1 MIWFHNSRMFNVIR
15 SLLTFTGKDFLT
27 SKIVWT
33 DKTEPLRSH
42 YLTISL
48 SHYLTISLSHYL
60 TISLSHYL
68 TISLSHYPVIIEWQD
83 SGSVGILLSWGFMIL
98 WFRNQWAHYPAIL
111 CFHPYG
117 ISGLGYHVIL
127 WAAYPGFTAQQDAK
141 ISGFRN
147 AGMHGITA

>member
-1 MIWFHNSRMFNVIR
+1 MIR
-15 SLLTFTGKDFLT
+15 SYPTVKGDYVLT

-68 TISLSHYPVIIEWQD
+68 TISLSHYLTISLSHYPEIIEWQD
-83 SGSVGILLSWGFMIL
+83 SGSVGILLS
-98 WFRNQWAHYPAIL
+98 
-111 CFHPYG
+111 
-117 ISGLGYHVIL
+117 
-127 WAAYPGFTAQQDAK
+127 
-141 ISGFRN
+141 
-147 AGMHGITA
+147 